1 MTVHNQPLED
11 LLRELKVSPRS
22 GLTNEE
28 AGRRRYSHGA
38 NVLREEPPDPALIVF
53 LRQFQNPL
61 IYILMAAG
69 AITTVTA
76 DFTDSLAIWA
86 VLIFN
91 SLIGF
96 YQEQRAE
103 KTVQALKKFLTPTA
117 KVIRGAAEHEIPARD
132 LVPGDV
138 IILQA
143 GDRIPAD
150 ARLIQASG
158 LEIVESML
166 TGESL
171 PSAKKVEILPEET
184 PLADRENMVFMGTL
198 VVEGAGVAVVT
209 STGFRTE
216 LGKVA
221 ALIQAAPES
230 KTPLQRNIEKFSHHL
245 AIAVLTVTGAILLLG
260 LSIGKE
266 LSEMISL
273 AISLT
278 VSAIPEGLPVVV
290 TVTLAVGMWRMARE
304 KAIIRR
310 LPAVETLGEVTVIC
324 TDKTGTLTRGEM
336 MIEQIVLGEEKFT
349 VTGEGYL
356 PRGNFY
362 NGDKRIVSYTGDLK
376 LIGQYAGAVS
386 NAHLSFSD
394 NETVVQ
400 ELIGDPTEAAVLT
413 LGLRLGGGHPPDKK
427 LILPFD
433 DRKRYSVAS
442 TKVGTDRVSIYLGA
456 PEILLEHCTSY
467 LKEGQAHSLNKK
479 MLDHFREEQ
488 ERLGGEGFRVVGLA
502 SKTGEAD
509 PAEKPKELTFA
520 ALLAMKDPVR
530 GEARSAVAQADSGGI
545 KVIMLTGD
553 HLLTAKAIAEEV
565 GLAKAGDGLD
575 AKNLMS
581 LPRKEFDRAVLSLAV
596 VARATPEDKLKIV
609 ESLKSGG
616 QIVAMTGDG
625 VNDAPALKT
634 ADIGIAM
641 GRAGTDVAVE
651 ASDMVLLD
659 DNFSHIVAAIEE
671 GRVIWYNLR
680 KVIFYLLSTSFGE
693 ILTILASLL
702 IGLPLPVIAAQI
714 IWLNLVTDGVS
725 TIPLSL
731 EKKEG
736 DVLKHKPRRP
746 GESIINR
753 LMVSR
758 ITLVGLVMMT
768 GTLALFTH
776 NLDRGL
782 ATAQSSALLVLAAF
796 QWFNVFNARS
806 ETESIFK
813 IGLFSNRYVI
823 LSTTAAV
830 LLQLGATYLPFMQA
844 VLKTAPLNLT
854 DWIVA
859 LSLASSIVLLEEARK
874 YLFRVRK
881 ISW

>member
-1 MTVHNQPLED
+1 MTAHNIPID
-11 LLRELKVSPRS
+11 NLLGSLQANAKA
-22 GLTNEE
+22 GLTALE
-28 AGRRRYSHGA
+28 AKKRLYSHGP
-38 NVLREEPPDPALIVF
+38 NILREEVPDPAFIIF

-61 IYILMAAG
+61 IYILMAA
-69 AITTVTA
+69 AAVTTITA
-76 DFTDSLAIWA
+76 HFTDSISIWA

-91 SLIGF
+91 AIIGF

-117 KVIRGAAEHEIPARD
+117 KVIRGGTEHEIPASG
-132 LVPGDV
+132 LVPGDL
-138 IILQA
+138 ITLRA

-150 ARLIQASG
+150 ARIISSSG

-171 PSAKKVEILPEET
+171 PSAKKAGVLPEET
-184 PLADRENMVFMGTL
+184 ALADQENMVFMGTL
-198 VVEGAGVAVVT
+198 IVEGAGQAVVT
-209 STGFRTE
+209 ATGTKTQ
-216 LGKVA
+216 LGQIA
-221 ALIQAAPES
+221 SLIQAAPES
-230 KTPLQRNIEKFSHHL
+230 KTPLQKNIAKFSHHL
-245 AIAVLTVTGAILLLG
+245 AAIVLSATGAIFLLG
-260 LSIGKE
+260 LAAGKE
-266 LSEMISL
+266 LSEMIGL

-304 KAIIRR
+304 KAVVRR
-310 LPAVETLGEVTVIC
+310 LPAVETLGEVTIIC

-336 MIEQIVLGEEKFT
+336 MIEKVVLGDQTFT

-356 PRGNFY
+356 PRGEFY
-362 NGDKRIVSYTGDLK
+362 QGDKHLKSYPAGLK
-376 LIGQYAGAVS
+376 IIGIFAGAVS

-394 NETVVQ
+394 NNTAVQ

-413 LGLRLGGGHPPDKK
+413 LGLRLGSGHPPDKK

-442 TKVGTDRVSIYLGA
+442 TNIGSDRVSIYLGA
-456 PEILLEHCTSY
+456 PEILLEHCTKY
-467 LKEGQAHSLNKK
+467 LKEGQMKPLNKK
-479 MLDHFREEQ
+479 TLDYFEQ
-488 ERLGGEGFRVVGLA
+488 EQEKLAGEGFRVVGLA
-502 SKTGEAD
+502 SKVGEVTPDED
-509 PAEKPKELTFA
+509 PVGLTFA
-520 ALLAMKDPVR
+520 ALLGMKDPVR
-530 GEARSAVAQADSGGI
+530 GEVKDAVTQVQAGGV

-553 HLLTAKAIAEEV
+553 HLLTAKSIAGEV
-565 GLAKAGDGLD
+565 GISDAGDMLD
-575 AKNLMS
+575 AKALKS
-581 LPRKEFDRAVLSLAV
+581 LSEKEFGQAVLSLAV
-596 VARATPEDKLKIV
+596 VARAAPEDKLRIV
-609 ESLKSGG
+609 SALKSRH

-659 DNFSHIVAAIEE
+659 DSFTHIVAAIEE
-671 GRVIWYNLR
+671 GRVIWHNLR

-702 IGLPLPVIAAQI
+702 LGLPLPVIAAQI

-736 DVLKHKPRRP
+736 EVLTHQPRRP
-746 GESIINR
+746 GEHIINR

-758 ITLVGLVMMT
+758 IGLVGLTMMI
-768 GTLALFTH
+768 GTLGLFTY

-782 ATAQSSALLVLAAF
+782 AVAQTSALLVLAAF

-806 ETESIFK
+806 ETESIFRV
-813 IGLFSNRYVI
+813 GLFRNRYVVLAI
-823 LSTTAAV
+823 GAAV
-830 LLQLGATYLPFMQA
+830 LLQIGATYLPFMQA
-844 VLKTAPLNLT
+844 VLKTAPLTLT
-854 DWIVA
+854 DWVA
-859 LSLASSIVLLEEARK
+859 ALVLASSIVVIEEGRK
-874 YLFRVRK
+874 YLFRKYK
-881 ISW
+881 IA